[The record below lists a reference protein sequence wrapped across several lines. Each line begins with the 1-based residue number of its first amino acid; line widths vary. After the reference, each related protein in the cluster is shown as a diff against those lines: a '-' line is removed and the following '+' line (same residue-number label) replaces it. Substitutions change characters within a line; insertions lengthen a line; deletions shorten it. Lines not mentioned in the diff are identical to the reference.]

1 MLSTSKTVRTKITR
15 MWFQIYVPE
24 RCACLGEQIMP
35 VYEEAV
41 SVPRH
46 IFDAQKCQDIMD
58 RIK

>member
-1 MLSTSKTVRTKITR
+1 